1 MVAGTE
7 ILNYVRVS
15 RLVVLS
21 LFLIAVLTAPFLL
34 FSYPASAAACV
45 APSTDYG
52 SATITATVPAS
63 ATYRVWTRMYVPDTT
78 NNTYL
83 LEING
88 TTCATVGGAGVAAG
102 NWVWVSH
109 QNGITSSKIDLALA
123 GGGHNLRLI
132 GNKPG
137 VKIDRVVLT
146 SDLACTP
153 TGFGDN
159 CNVPLDT
166 TAPTVTFTS
175 PVSGAS
181 VSGSAVSLTA
191 TATDNTSVSRVEF
204 FVNGVILGADTT
216 APYTATW
223 DSVKVANGD
232 HQLSVRGYDTAG
244 NVSSDSVVV
253 KVSNGDTLAPTAPT
267 GLLAQATAY
276 DKVNLTWSASSDNT
290 GVTGYR
296 VFRDAVPVATLGAV
310 TSYSDTKLSASTSY
324 SYKIEAFDAAGNRSA
339 LSSSVSVTTPGAPEV
354 DSQAPSQPTGL
365 TAVAVSENQVNLS
378 WTPSTDN
385 IGVVRYDIFRN
396 SGSGNQKVGSS
407 TSTSYGD
414 TGLAAGTSYTYQV
427 VAADA
432 AGNLSAMSG
441 AVTSTTPQTPPAEQ
455 GHSIT
460 GKVTASSG
468 GKLSGVKLY
477 VSNGDGTVQI
487 IQNNKQGNYAIYNLL
502 DGTYTLSAEK
512 RGYVTTQ
519 LTVVMDGKDIVRNIT
534 LSKLS
539 KR

>member
-1 MVAGTE
+1 MVAGSE
-7 ILNYVRVS
+7 ILNHVRVS
-15 RLVVLS
+15 RVTVVC
-21 LFLIAVLTAPFLL
+21 LFLIAVLTAPFFL
-34 FSYPASAAACV
+34 YKKPAGAAACV

-88 TTCATVGGAGVAAG
+88 TTCATVGGTGVPAG
-102 NWVWVSH
+102 NWVWVAH
-109 QNGITSSKIDLALA
+109 QNGNTSSKIDLALA
-123 GGGHNLRLI
+123 GGGHNLKLI

-146 SDLACTP
+146 SDLGCVP

-166 TAPTVTFTS
+166 NAPTVKFTS

-181 VSGSAVSLTA
+181 VSGSSVNLAAS
-191 TATDNTSVSRVEF
+191 ATDDTGVSRVEF
-204 FVNGVILGADTT
+204 FVNGVLLAADTT
-216 APYTATW
+216 SPYSTSW

-276 DKVNLTWSASSDNT
+276 DKVNLTWSASSDNI

-296 VFRDAVPVATLGAV
+296 VFRNGVPIATLGAV
-310 TSYSDTKLSASTSY
+310 TSYNDTNLSASTTY

-339 LSSSVSVTTPGAPEV
+339 LSSSVSVTTPGAPVV
-354 DSQAPSQPTGL
+354 DTQAPSQPTGL
-365 TAVAVSENQVNLS
+365 AAVAASENQVNLS
-378 WTPSTDN
+378 WAPSTDN
-385 IGVVRYDIFRN
+385 IGVVRYDILRN
-396 SGSGNQKVGSS
+396 SGAGNQKIGTS

-432 AGNLSAMSG
+432 AGNVSTMSV
-441 AVTSTTPQTPPAEQ
+441 AVTVSTPQTPPVEQ
-455 GHSIT
+455 SYAIT
-460 GKVTASSG
+460 GKVIASSG
-468 GKLSGVKLY
+468 GKLSGVKIY
-477 VSNGDGTVQI
+477 VNSGDGTVQI
-487 IQNNKQGNYAIYNLL
+487 VQNNKQGNYAIYNLV

-512 RGYVTTQ
+512 RGYATTQ
-519 LTVVMDGKDIVRNIT
+519 LTVVMDGRDQVRNIT